1 MKKHINRDLYSLSY
15 KLKKELHR
23 KIARRVFY
31 IFLLC
36 LCIILFLSFLI
47 FPVREYS
54 NSMSPDIPK
63 KSFEFAT
70 PVCENILRGDVVLVD
85 KSCNIKSVPKK
96 VLNSLIRFFTFQ
108 KTGLHFNSENLSTK
122 MVLRRVVGLPGDTIY
137 MKDFIVYVKPAG
149 EKHFLTEFEVTHRP
163 YNIEVYN
170 LPSDW
175 DDSIGLKAGF
185 TPVTL
190 GVNQY
195 FVLADNRFT
204 SMDSRLW
211 GIVEKSD
218 FLAKSL
224 VLYFPFSKFKIF

>member
-63 KSFEFAT
+63 KSFVFAT

-149 EKHFLTEFEVTHRP
+149 EKHFLTEFEVLDKT
-163 YNIEVYN
+163 YNVTFFAAPAGWE
-170 LPSDW
+170 S
-175 DDSIGLKAGF
+175 SIGVKGSF
-185 TPVTL
+185 EQITL
-190 GVNQY
+190 GADEY
-195 FVLADNRFT
+195 FVLGDNRK
-204 SMDSRLW
+204 SCDDSRLW
-211 GIVEKSD
+211 GIIKKD
-218 FLAKSL
+218 QIDAKAL
-224 VLYFPFSKFKIF
+224 FCYFPFKNFKIF

>member
-1 MKKHINRDLYSLSY
+1 MKKNINRDLYSLSY

-23 KIARRVFY
+23 KIARRIFN

-36 LCIILFLSFLI
+36 LCIILFLNFLI
-47 FPVREYS
+47 FPVRENS

-63 KSFEFAT
+63 KSFVFVT

-85 KSCNIKSVPKK
+85 KSCDIDTVFEK
-96 VLNSLIRFFTFQ
+96 VLNSIIRFFTFQ
-108 KTGLHFNSENLSTK
+108 KAGLYYNSENLSTK
-122 MVLRRVVGLPGDTIY
+122 MGLRRVVGLPGDTIY

-149 EKHFLTEFEVTHRP
+149 EKHFFTEFEVAHRP

-170 LPSDW
+170 LPANW
-175 DDSIGLKAGF
+175 DDSVGLKAGF

-204 SMDSRLW
+204 GMDSRLW

-224 VLYFPFSKFKIF
+224 VLYFPFNKFKIF